1 MTNQQEEYTNQYNE
15 MVTKAL
21 ERLTRWAFPDS
32 QVERKDQVTWQLWH
46 TAENKKKYI
55 DVSVELQIKHGKP
68 KSFLIGDSIQPQI
81 AELSREDLDDALRI
95 AICSLNE

>member
-1 MTNQQEEYTNQYNE
+1 MTEPQLQDSNQYNE

-32 QVERKDQVTWQLWH
+32 QVERVDQVKWQLWH
-46 TAENKKKYI
+46 NNENNQKYI

-68 KSFLIGDSIQPQI
+68 EPIFYFRCRKSQIGRAI
-81 AELSREDLDDALRI
+81 A
-95 AICSLNE
+95 